1 MNLDFHQRT
10 YMRDGTH
17 SYLWLRDE
25 EFEGVFLTMD
35 SGEIEVVKV
44 PRDGEGQYRVAWGAG
59 KVSVLTPYEPDNFE
73 RALWIYARST
83 LSKSEDAQHELSSWL
98 GGNVP
103 KPPRRKLKRAATE
116 SAPKSPR
123 PSVATGG
130 LSLQDICQE
139 LGIEPSEARKA
150 LRKQF
155 QKPGSSW
162 AWATREAAEPVI
174 NFLRGQA

>member
-1 MNLDFHQRT
+1 MKLDFHQRT

-17 SYLWLRDE
+17 TYLWLRDE

-44 PRDGEGQYRVAWGAG
+44 PRDGEGQYRVSWGAG
-59 KVSVLTPYEPDNFE
+59 KVSVLTPYDPDNFE
-73 RALWIYARST
+73 KALWVYARST
-83 LSKSEDAQHELSSWL
+83 LSKSEDAKRELAAWI
-98 GGNVP
+98 GGEVP
-103 KPPRRKLKRAATE
+103 TPPRRKLKRKE
-116 SAPKSPR
+116 APKKEPR
-123 PSVATGG
+123 PSAATGG
-130 LSLQDICQE
+130 LSLGDICQE

-162 AWATREAAEPVI
+162 AWATREDAEPVI